1 MYPLVR
7 RATATAAASPSLLI
21 VCQAQNKRLSF
32 QKTNLSNG
40 GEGGKQAERGGG
52 GGPAWLSGCSIY
64 RPLWALPACLPGESG
79 NICHVCN
86 AAIVVHVVCGGRSAF
101 FHFHLQG
108 TLIEIRY
115 NNVLSDRCLFSFT
128 LQNCTHVQ

>member
-40 GEGGKQAERGGG
+40 GEEGNRPSEEEEGGQHGFLAARYI
-52 GGPAWLSGCSIY
+52 ARSGLC
-64 RPLWALPACLPGESG
+64 LPACLAKAETS
-79 NICHVCN
+79 
-86 AAIVVHVVCGGRSAF
+86 AIYVMQQSSCMYVCGGRSAF
-101 FHFHLQG
+101 VHFHLQDM
-108 TLIEIRY
+108 LIEIRY
-115 NNVLSDRCLFSFT
+115 NKT
-128 LQNCTHVQ
+128 